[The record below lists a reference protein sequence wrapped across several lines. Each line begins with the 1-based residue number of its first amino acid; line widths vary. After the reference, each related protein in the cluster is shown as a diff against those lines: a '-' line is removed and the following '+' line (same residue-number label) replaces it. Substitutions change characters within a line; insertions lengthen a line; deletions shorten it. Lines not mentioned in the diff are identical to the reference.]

1 MNNKPADCDK
11 HLSAKR
17 GKFAVVKSIKNQYM
31 MKRNVCI
38 AAVALLL
45 CGCAGRDREAA
56 CERSVCL
63 TRPVVMSEETVK
75 YYLGVV
81 KEAHEVSLG
90 FKTAGQISRIH
101 VEEGDK
107 VCRGQLLAELDDADY
122 RLAVEALQIQY
133 NQVSDEVKR
142 MEQLLEQKSVSPN
155 DYEKASAGLKQLE
168 IQLQVNKNKL
178 SYTKLY
184 APADGYIQ
192 AVNFSPAEMVDAGTP
207 LFTFLDV
214 SQMEVSVDIPGSLYR
229 QRGRFARFF
238 CRAAGVGEAMPLSLT
253 GLAPKAD
260 GNQLYRLQLAFEH
273 RPDRRLTAGQNVEVG
288 IVVGDAASAGSFA
301 VPMQSLFQAG
311 DSSCLWVFRPDSTV
325 TRRQVE
331 LGGIDP
337 EGRAV
342 ILDGLAGDE
351 QIVRAGVHVLQEG
364 EKVRVIEAPGRT
376 NVGGLL

>member
-1 MNNKPADCDK
+1 M
-11 HLSAKR
+11 
-17 GKFAVVKSIKNQYM
+17 
-31 MKRNVCI
+31 
-38 AAVALLL
+38 
-45 CGCAGRDREAA
+45 
-56 CERSVCL
+56 
-63 TRPVVMSEETVK
+63 
-75 YYLGVV
+75 
-81 KEAHEVSLG
+81 
-90 FKTAGQISRIH
+90 
-101 VEEGDK
+101 
-107 VCRGQLLAELDDADY
+107 CRGQLLAELDDADY

-273 RPDRRLTAGQNVEVG
+273 RPDRKLTAGQNVEVG

-342 ILDGLAGDE
+342 VLDGLAGDE

>member
-1 MNNKPADCDK
+1 M
-11 HLSAKR
+11 
-17 GKFAVVKSIKNQYM
+17 
-31 MKRNVCI
+31 
-38 AAVALLL
+38 
-45 CGCAGRDREAA
+45 
-56 CERSVCL
+56 
-63 TRPVVMSEETVK
+63 
-75 YYLGVV
+75 
-81 KEAHEVSLG
+81 
-90 FKTAGQISRIH
+90 
-101 VEEGDK
+101 
-107 VCRGQLLAELDDADY
+107 
-122 RLAVEALQIQY
+122 
-133 NQVSDEVKR
+133 
-142 MEQLLEQKSVSPN
+142 EQKSVSPN

-273 RPDRRLTAGQNVEVG
+273 RPDRKLTAGQNVEVG

>member
-1 MNNKPADCDK
+1 MQTIVTPLKIVHRSGLHPILGYINRK
-11 HLSAKR
+11 
-17 GKFAVVKSIKNQYM
+17 
-31 MKRNVCI
+31 
-38 AAVALLL
+38 
-45 CGCAGRDREAA
+45 CAH
-56 CERSVCL
+56 SQPTS
-63 TRPVVMSEETVK
+63 TRPT
-75 YYLGVV
+75 
-81 KEAHEVSLG
+81 
-90 FKTAGQISRIH
+90 
-101 VEEGDK
+101 
-107 VCRGQLLAELDDADY
+107 
-122 RLAVEALQIQY
+122 
-133 NQVSDEVKR
+133 
-142 MEQLLEQKSVSPN
+142 
-155 DYEKASAGLKQLE
+155 
-168 IQLQVNKNKL
+168 VNKCEQNN
-178 SYTKLY
+178 
-184 APADGYIQ
+184 I
-192 AVNFSPAEMVDAGTP
+192 P
-207 LFTFLDV
+207 L
-214 SQMEVSVDIPGSLYR
+214 QK
-229 QRGRFARFF
+229 RGRFARFF

-273 RPDRRLTAGQNVEVG
+273 RPDRKLTAGQNVEVG